1 MVAGVPRAAVVA
13 VIAWAA
19 VVAGVHRAAWAIV
32 GLIVVVAVVSAG
44 CAASCGSWA

>member
-1 MVAGVPRAAVVA
+1 MV
-13 VIAWAA
+13 A
-19 VVAGVHRAAWAIV
+19 VVAGAAWAIV

>member
-1 MVAGVPRAAVVA
+1 MVA
-13 VIAWAA
+13 I
-19 VVAGVHRAAWAIV
+19 VAGAAWAIV

>member
-1 MVAGVPRAAVVA
+1 MVAVVPRT
-13 VIAWAA
+13 A

-44 CAASCGSWA
+44 VAASCGSRA